1 MKLLIAEC
9 KQEVST
15 FNPVASRY
23 SDFATSHGEQ
33 LLQFHRTVRNEVGG
47 ALSVFDTQQDIELVP
62 TYGARANTSGGT
74 LAAGDWSR
82 IAREFLNA
90 LAISSAVDGA
100 YFSMHGA
107 MSAENEDDPEGYLLQ
122 EARAILGER
131 IPIVLSLDPTA
142 FLRHAC
148 SGTAPLLSCITL
160 TRTSIF

>member
-1 MKLLIAEC
+1 MQTRSVYLQSSSKSLFRFRDIA
-9 KQEVST
+9 
-15 FNPVASRY
+15 R
-23 SDFATSHGEQ
+23 EQ

-122 EARAILGER
+122 EARAILGSAFR
-131 IPIVLSLDPTA
+131 LFYHSTPTA